1 MRAAGGVNAAW
12 LPGHAKGKGSA
23 NRPISEHEL
32 QLAKHQIPVL
42 ASGMPVLHDALS
54 GQIEHPAQGIVIGKA
69 GFVFG
74 DLSELAVKALNDVRR
89 VYDFP
94 NLRRVFIKGAQNL
107 PIFLPTLH
115 AGGVLTT
122 PFFSKLEKRILRLI
136 QSNSGVDFFQVS
148 RHLFDILPTDVSGG
162 GSNLMDDAAL
172 ETAVGIH
179 GLDSLHHAAQTV
191 RAKQIN
197 IHNSP
202 TFEVVQHIQPHMSRL
217 ASAKRELSGS
227 AYPLG

>member
-1 MRAAGGVNAAW
+1 MDTYMKGNHCKKAWRKILCKRKSTKSKMALGKQCKQGAEALPNHTPW

-32 QLAKHQIPVL
+32 QLAEHQIPVL
-42 ASGMPVLHDALS
+42 ASGVPVFHDLLS
-54 GQIEHPAQGIVIGKA
+54 GQIEHPAQGIVISKA

-74 DLSELAVKALNDVRR
+74 GLPELAVKALNDVRR

-115 AGGVLTT
+115 AGGVLAT

-136 QSNSGVDFFQVS
+136 QGDSGVYFFQVS

-162 GSNLMDDAAL
+162 RADLMDDAAL

-179 GLDSLHHAAQTV
+179 GLDGLHHAA
-191 RAKQIN
+191 
-197 IHNSP
+197 
-202 TFEVVQHIQPHMSRL
+202 
-217 ASAKRELSGS
+217 
-227 AYPLG
+227 